1 MREARNGLKP
11 ALDLVLEGGDTPEQ
25 AEALRK
31 AALAVASRA
40 KNAEDC
46 ALLLDML
53 GLHTDEAGATEVA

>member
-1 MREARNGLKP
+1 MRDVLSGLQP

-25 AEALRK
+25 AEMRRR

-40 KNAEDC
+40 KSAEDC

-53 GLHTDEAGATEVA
+53 GLHTDEGGATEVA